1 MMTFRWGNPETN
13 PEHVPLSRAVK
24 TGFGNS
30 SHCTGHWDLTIRK
43 VQTGTDHTALKRL
56 MSSLSDWDR
65 ERWLWLQLLLG
76 QVILEEGMTRTFGHQ
91 LQLFGCC
98 C

>member
-43 VQTGTDHTALKRL
+43 MQTGTDHTAPKRL
-56 MSSLSDWDR
+56 MGRFLICPLLATGI
-65 ERWLWLQLLLG
+65 ERGGLG
-76 QVILEEGMTRTFGHQ
+76 YNCFWAR
-91 LQLFGCC
+91 
-98 C
+98 